1 MNEQELPARRDCR
14 KRGKK
19 NVKGGQGS
27 GLKSGLRY
35 RYAMAMDL
43 VVRDLSKSYR
53 SVTAVQ
59 GVSLEVGHR
68 EVFGLLGPN
77 GAGKTTTLECILG
90 LRRPDSGSIQIDG
103 VDALAHPEQAKR
115 LVGAQL
121 QAMALQDKITP
132 REALKFFGAFYR
144 NAIKPD
150 ELIERFSLRE
160 KANATFDSLSAGQK
174 QRLALALAFVND
186 PKLIFLDEPTAGLDP
201 QSRRELHEDIAK
213 LKSSGRTIV
222 LSTHYIEEA
231 ERLCDRIAIISGG
244 KITATGTPAELIA
257 MAKLPDQV
265 IVKTEPMLVVGSV
278 AGEVEVIDGGLRIAT
293 TDVSSL
299 VIALVKAI
307 ESQGVKLIDLQIRR
321 ASLEDAFL
329 VLS

>member
-1 MNEQELPARRDCR
+1 
-14 KRGKK
+14 
-19 NVKGGQGS
+19 
-27 GLKSGLRY
+27 
-35 RYAMAMDL
+35 MAGIL
-43 VVRDLSKSYR
+43 SVQSLSKTYGTT
-53 SVTAVQ
+53 VAVRE
-59 GVSLEVGHR
+59 VALEVREG

-90 LRRPDSGSIQIDG
+90 LRRPDAGSIQIDG

-121 QAMALQDKITP
+121 QATALQDKITP
-132 REALKFFGAFYR
+132 REALRFFGSFYR

-150 ELIERFSLRE
+150 ELIERFSLKE
-160 KANATFDSLSAGQK
+160 KADATFDSLSAGQR

-244 KITATGTPAELIA
+244 RITATGTPAELIA

-265 IVKTEPMLVVGSV
+265 IVKTEPML
-278 AGEVEVIDGGLRIAT
+278 AVESLGVEIEKIDGGVRIST

-299 VIALVKAI
+299 VIALVKSI
-307 ESQGVKLIDLQIRR
+307 EAQGVKLIDLQIRR
-321 ASLEDAFL
+321 ATLEDAFL
-329 VLS
+329 VLT